1 MTNDELKTLYATFP
15 RGALNAKPLKWYS
28 QLLGV
33 TGRAVTNMFE
43 DMAAL
48 DLIVCNLHDGRGY
61 FAPETY
67 EELDAYENFMNA
79 YRCSFGRRIYRIQNA
94 KRRFGAISLLDKA
107 NIADPHENAL

>member
-15 RGALNAKPLKWYS
+15 RGALNAKPLKWYTR
-28 QLLGV
+28 LLDIGERE
-33 TGRAVTNMFE
+33 TRDLFE
-43 DMAAL
+43 AMAAL
-48 DLIVCNLHDGRGY
+48 DLIVCNVHDGRGY
-61 FAPETY
+61 FVPETY

-94 KRRFGAISLLDKA
+94 KRHFGAVSLLDKE

>member
-1 MTNDELKTLYATFP
+1 MTNDELKILYATFP
-15 RGALNAKPLKWYS
+15 CGALNAKPLKWYS

-43 DMAAL
+43 YMAAL
-48 DLIVCNLHDGRGY
+48 DLIVCNMHDGRGY

-94 KRRFGAISLLDKA
+94 KRHIGAISMLEQPNTPEPK
-107 NIADPHENAL
+107 ENAL